1 MESKEFIDLVQK
13 HMVVWPTTE
22 DSELW
27 NKRVDALI
35 EMVNEAERKKYES
48 LGIRPPVNPT
58 NAPMMCKH
66 LMKFT
71 KALQESGVLM

>member
-48 LGIRPPVNPT
+48 QNG
-58 NAPMMCKH
+58 K
-66 LMKFT
+66 
-71 KALQESGVLM
+71 G

>member
-35 EMVNEAERKKYES
+35 DLVKEIDGRKHEPKN
-48 LGIRPPVNPT
+48 G
-58 NAPMMCKH
+58 K
-66 LMKFT
+66 
-71 KALQESGVLM
+71 G